1 MATNKMFMTAGV
13 SVLICALAVAPAWAD
28 PDKNYGGHGD
38 RSYGGHGDGYGRG
51 GHGMG
56 AAMMEMMMHGG
67 TGHLIRHLLKHEKD
81 IGLSAEQVT
90 KLKEM
95 QLNMDKTRIK
105 MEADIQVTERELKA
119 LIEDEKSDLGAIEAK
134 LKQSQD
140 TQVGL
145 RLASIK
151 ARREVLAQLTPEQ
164 RTKQQAEHDKA
175 MQQHKSMGSDRGM
188 GSGGGQG
195 NPHGM
200 APANPHQ
207 RSPHGDRGEK
217 TPN

>member
-1 MATNKMFMTAGV
+1 MAMNKVVMMAGA
-13 SVLICALAVAPAWAD
+13 SLLSCALAVAPAWAD
-28 PDKNYGGHGD
+28 PDKSYGGHGD
-38 RSYGGHGDGYGRG
+38 KNYGGHGDGYGRG

-81 IGLSAEQVT
+81 IGLSADQVT

-119 LIEDEKSDLGAIEAK
+119 LIENDKSDLGAIEAK

-151 ARREVLAQLTPEQ
+151 ARREVLALLTPEQ

-175 MQQHKSMGSDRGM
+175 MQQHKSMGSERGM
-188 GSGGGQG
+188 GAGKGHG
-195 NPHGM
+195 NPHGA

-207 RSPHGDRGEK
+207 SS
-217 TPN
+217 N

>member
-1 MATNKMFMTAGV
+1 MAMNKVVMMAGA
-13 SVLICALAVAPAWAD
+13 SLLSCALAVAPAWSD
-28 PDKNYGGHGD
+28 PDKSYGGHGD
-38 RSYGGHGDGYGRG
+38 KNYGGHGDGYGRG

-81 IGLSAEQVT
+81 IGLSADQVT

-105 MEADIQVTERELKA
+105 MEADIQITERELKA
-119 LIEDEKSDLGAIEAK
+119 LIENEKSDLGAIEAK

-151 ARREVLAQLTPEQ
+151 ARREVLTLLTPEQ

-175 MQQHKSMGSDRGM
+175 MQQHKSMGSERGM
-188 GSGGGQG
+188 GSGKGHG
-195 NPHGM
+195 NPHGT
-200 APANPHQ
+200 APTNPHQ
-207 RSPHGDRGEK
+207 SS
-217 TPN
+217 N

>member
-1 MATNKMFMTAGV
+1 
-13 SVLICALAVAPAWAD
+13 
-28 PDKNYGGHGD
+28 
-38 RSYGGHGDGYGRG
+38 
-51 GHGMG
+51 MG

-81 IGLSAEQVT
+81 IGLSADQVT

-105 MEADIQVTERELKA
+105 MEADIQVAERELKA
-119 LIEDEKSDLGAIEAK
+119 LIDDEKSDLGAIESK
-134 LKQSQD
+134 LKQSQQ
-140 TQVGL
+140 TQIGL

-151 ARREVLAQLTPEQ
+151 ARREVLALLTPEQ

-175 MQQHKSMGSDRGM
+175 MQQHQSMGSERGM
-188 GSGGGQG
+188 GSGKGHG
-195 NPHGM
+195 NPHGA

-207 RSPHGDRGEK
+207 SS
-217 TPN
+217 N

>member
-1 MATNKMFMTAGV
+1 MAMHKVIMMAGASLV
-13 SVLICALAVAPAWAD
+13 SCALAVAPAWPD
-28 PDKNYGGHGD
+28 PDKGYGSHGDKNYGGHG
-38 RSYGGHGDGYGRG
+38 GGYGRS

-81 IGLSAEQVT
+81 IGLSADQVT

-119 LIEDEKSDLGAIEAK
+119 LIEDDKSDLGAIESK

-151 ARREVLAQLTPEQ
+151 ARREVLALLTPEQ
-164 RTKQQAEHDKA
+164 RTKQQAEHDKV
-175 MQQHKSMGSDRGM
+175 MQQHKSGSEGDGYGKGR
-188 GSGGGQG
+188 G
-195 NPHGM
+195 NPHGT
-200 APANPHQ
+200 APSNPHQ
-207 RSPHGDRGEK
+207 SNPHGEK
-217 TPN
+217 KDKSTN

>member
-1 MATNKMFMTAGV
+1 MATNKVFMMAGV
-13 SVLICALAVAPAWAD
+13 SVLTCALAVAPAWAD
-28 PDKNYGGHGD
+28 PDRSYGHGE

-51 GHGMG
+51 GHSMG

-81 IGLSAEQVT
+81 IGLSADQVT
-90 KLKEM
+90 KLKDM

-119 LIEDEKSDLGAIEAK
+119 LIEDEKSDLGTIEAK

-151 ARREVLAQLTPEQ
+151 ARREVLALLTPEQ
-164 RTKQQAEHDKA
+164 RTKQQAEHDKV
-175 MQQHKSMGSDRGM
+175 MQQHKSMGSERSSEYGR
-188 GSGGGQG
+188 GQG

-207 RSPHGDRGEK
+207 RSPHGDRSEK

>member
-1 MATNKMFMTAGV
+1 MAMKKMFTVAGATF
-13 SVLICALAVAPAWAD
+13 LTCALAVAPAGAD
-28 PDKNYGGHGD
+28 PDKKYGGHGD
-38 RSYGGHGDGYGRG
+38 RGYGGHAEGYGRG

-56 AAMMEMMMHGG
+56 AAMVEMMMHGA

-81 IGLSAEQVT
+81 IGLSSDQVT
-90 KLKEM
+90 KLKDM

-105 MEADIQVTERELKA
+105 MEADIQVAERELKA
-119 LIEDEKSDLGAIEAK
+119 LIEDDKSDLGAIEAK

-151 ARREVLAQLTPEQ
+151 ARREVLALLTPEQ
-164 RTKQQAEHDKA
+164 RAKQQAEHDRV
-175 MQQHKSMGSDRGM
+175 MQQHKSMGSEGDGDYRRGR
-188 GSGGGQG
+188 G

-200 APANPHQ
+200 TPANPHQ
-207 RSPHGDRGEK
+207 SNPHTDRK
-217 TPN
+217 DKSAN

>member
-1 MATNKMFMTAGV
+1 MATKKMFMVAGV
-13 SVLICALAVAPAWAD
+13 SVLTCALAVAPAWAD
-28 PDKNYGGHGD
+28 PDKKYGGHGD
-38 RSYGGHGDGYGRG
+38 RSYGGHGEGYGRG

-81 IGLSAEQVT
+81 IGLSSDQVT
-90 KLKEM
+90 KLKDM

-105 MEADIQVTERELKA
+105 MEADIQVAERELKA

-151 ARREVLAQLTPEQ
+151 ARREVLALLTPEQ
-164 RTKQQAEHDKA
+164 RTKQQAEHDRA
-175 MQQHKSMGSDRGM
+175 MQQHKSMGSEGDGYGKGR
-188 GSGGGQG
+188 G

-207 RSPHGDRGEK
+207 SNPHGDRK
-217 TPN
+217 DKSAN

>member
-1 MATNKMFMTAGV
+1 MAMNKVIMMAGASLV
-13 SVLICALAVAPAWAD
+13 SCALAVAPAWAD
-28 PDKNYGGHGD
+28 PDKSYGSHGD
-38 RSYGGHGDGYGRG
+38 KSYGGHGGGYGRS

-81 IGLSAEQVT
+81 IGLTADQVT

-134 LKQSQD
+134 LKQSQE

-175 MQQHKSMGSDRGM
+175 MQQHKSMGSEGD
-188 GSGGGQG
+188 SGYRKGRG
-195 NPHGM
+195 NPHG

-207 RSPHGDRGEK
+207 SNPHGDRGDK
-217 TPN
+217 STN

>member
-1 MATNKMFMTAGV
+1 
-13 SVLICALAVAPAWAD
+13 
-28 PDKNYGGHGD
+28 
-38 RSYGGHGDGYGRG
+38 
-51 GHGMG
+51 
-56 AAMMEMMMHGG
+56 
-67 TGHLIRHLLKHEKD
+67 
-81 IGLSAEQVT
+81 
-90 KLKEM
+90 
-95 QLNMDKTRIK
+95 MDKTRIK

-119 LIEDEKSDLGAIEAK
+119 LIEDEKSDLGTIEAK

-151 ARREVLAQLTPEQ
+151 ARREVLALLTPEQ
-164 RTKQQAEHDKA
+164 RTKQQAEHDKV
-175 MQQHKSMGSDRGM
+175 MQQHKSMGSERSSEYGR
-188 GSGGGQG
+188 GQG

-207 RSPHGDRGEK
+207 RSPHGDRSEK